1 MSYTLSVSIIVKRI
15 SENVEDVG
23 QNYYLRVRKVFNI
36 ALLGK
41 IDFKGLI
48 IVYLGQVNSFTD
60 LILL

>member
-15 SENVEDVG
+15 RENVEAVG

-41 IDFKGLI
+41 IDFKALI
-48 IVYLGQVNSFTD
+48 IVYLGQVNSFAD
-60 LILL
+60 LILP

>member
-41 IDFKGLI
+41 IDCKGLI
-48 IVYLGQVNSFTD
+48 IVYLGQVNSFAD

>member
-48 IVYLGQVNSFTD
+48 IVYLGQVN
-60 LILL
+60 